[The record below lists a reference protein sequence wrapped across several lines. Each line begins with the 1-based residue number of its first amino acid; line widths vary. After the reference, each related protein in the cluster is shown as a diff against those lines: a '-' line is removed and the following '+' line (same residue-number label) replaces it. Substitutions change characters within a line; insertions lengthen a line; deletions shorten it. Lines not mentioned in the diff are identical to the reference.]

1 MKYLFKKIICLSFAV
16 LLLSNCSSL
25 APASLETAFKY
36 IGYGKL
42 GADAITLSA
51 TGKTTN
57 DHMLSYAIGKDCK
70 ISRVIRKQSICV
82 EIDPKVYK
90 YKLFNK
96 GTLVSADN
104 VVRMKFP
111 SEIYDFNNTLKN
123 KYSIKKALKKIRNKN
138 TTKKI
143 FQN

>member
-1 MKYLFKKIICLSFAV
+1 MKYLFKRIICPLFAV

-25 APASLETAFKY
+25 APGSFETAFKY
-36 IGYGKL
+36 IGYGKT
-42 GADAITLSA
+42 GADAITLSV

-70 ISRVIRKQSICV
+70 ISRVIRKQPICV

-96 GTLVSADN
+96 GKLVSADN
-104 VVRMKFP
+104 VVKMEFP
-111 SEIYDFNNTLKN
+111 SEIYDFNNTLEK
-123 KYSIKKALKKIRNKN
+123 KYSIKKAPKKTKNKN

-143 FQN
+143 F